1 MDPRITTFA
10 QAANFAAFTTLR
22 LDGQP
27 VTQIMWVDA
36 DDDFVLINTE
46 KHRRKFRNVQA
57 DPRVTVTIWDRGD
70 PYRYLEV
77 RGVVEDVVEGDE
89 PRQHIDALSWKYDGH
104 AYPVE
109 QIRSERVILRIRPV
123 QVSRNSS

>member
-1 MDPRITTFA
+1 MDPRITAFA
-10 QAANFAAFTTLR
+10 RAANFAAFTTLR
-22 LDGQP
+22 PDGQP

-46 KHRRKFRNVQA
+46 RHRRKVRNVQA
-57 DPRVTVTIWDRGD
+57 DPRVTVTIWERND

-77 RGVVEDVVEGDE
+77 RGVVEEMIEGDE
-89 PRQHIDALSWKYDGH
+89 PRRHIDALSWKYDGH
-104 AYPVE
+104 AYPAE
-109 QIRSERVILRIRPV
+109 SIRSERVILKIRPV